1 MSLDGLRRA
10 SSNKKGGLNMISNA
24 EKKVL
29 KDSVD
34 LMWDCYQEIAHAP
47 EDDHWSRICMRAKDV
62 HQAILAD
69 HQEILEGNSD

>member
-1 MSLDGLRRA
+1 
-10 SSNKKGGLNMISNA
+10 MISNA

-29 KDSVD
+29 KDSVEI
-34 LMWDCYQEIAHAP
+34 MWSCYQEIAHTP

-69 HQEILEGNSD
+69 HQEILSENAD